1 MKIVFL
7 LSSFLLISCSGFDI
21 TDNEIVDAITQP
33 DYVSSSRA
41 KKLDIPPDLS
51 HEILDVSKSIFILSF
66 SNSVFSRFII
76 IFQFFRNR
84 TCSSADK

>member
-1 MKIVFL
+1 MRIVFL
-7 LSSFLLISCSGFDI
+7 LSSFLLVSCSGFDI

-51 HEILDVSKSIFILSF
+51 EIE
-66 SNSVFSRFII
+66 SNSEYGIPGEAVSYK
-76 IFQFFRNR
+76 
-84 TCSSADK
+84 DY